1 MSVMSPRR
9 LAVTAAA
16 LLATA
21 CATSA
26 PAEKAPAPV
35 TAPAVSASGPSTRAM
50 LLFEDA
56 TKAAEAQAKIRRR
69 DDAALERRFER
80 SARPTDLRRADYNLG
95 VLAERQGKREQAY
108 AAYRSALQKKPSLKP
123 AAEGLARLT
132 RAQGDLPS
140 AIAQWNDVARAFPDD
155 AESRSQLAELYRLSS
170 DHDRAQEQARQA
182 LIRDPKNLDAYKT
195 LLRSNLDRKQF
206 AMAELVGVRAL
217 KISTTDPDL
226 YLAIGDTQLAK
237 GAVDKAAAQYQK
249 ALDGSPGFVPAR
261 LALARLALR
270 DEDFAAAEKHLSRA
284 VADGGGSAEIHL
296 DLGVAYRGLGQPD
309 KALAEYEA
317 AEKLQPRLAAIYLN
331 RGIVMQRTKCAR
343 SRSALQAVRRAVS
356 GSQPSPT
363 MRRSSRSGASGGAGG
378 GQVAGPRAG
387 AAGQDAGPG
396 AEAPAAAAQGRRGPG
411 GERDAGEGPGSGHG
425 KGRTGQVV
433 GACGRSEV
441 DAGRSG
447 FGVASAIRCRL
458 KPGGSPRG
466 RGAFRGLDA
475 SCECGC

>member
-1 MSVMSPRR
+1 MISTPVMSARR
-9 LAVTAAA
+9 LLATTTAA

-26 PAEKAPAPV
+26 PAEKAAAAPV
-35 TAPAVSASGPSTRAM
+35 SAPAAGAPNSRAL

-56 TKAAEAQAKIRRR
+56 TKAAEAQAKSGSR
-69 DDAALERRFER
+69 DDAALERRFEAVR
-80 SARPTDLRRADYNLG
+80 QADPTFAEADYNLG

-108 AAYRSALQKKPSLKP
+108 ALYRSALQKKSSLKP

-132 RAQGDLPS
+132 RAQGDLAS

-155 AESRSQLAELYRLSS
+155 SESRAQLAELYRLSS
-170 DHDRAQEQARQA
+170 DHDRAQELSRQA

-237 GAVDKAAAQYQK
+237 GSADKAAAQYQK
-249 ALDGSPGFVPAR
+249 ALEGSPGFVPAR

-284 VADGGGSAEIHL
+284 VADGGGTAEVHL

-317 AEKLQPRLAAIYLN
+317 AERLQPRLAAIYLN
-331 RGIVMQRTKCAR
+331 RGIVMQRYKDAPEK
-343 SRSALQAVRRAVS
+343 SLELYKQYVALSGGESALPNDASVLALRRE
-356 GSQPSPT
+356 
-363 MRRSSRSGASGGAGG
+363 
-378 GQVAGPRAG
+378 
-387 AAGQDAGPG
+387 
-396 AEAPAAAAQGRRGPG
+396 AEALVAAKSQARAQ
-411 GERDAGEGPGSGHG
+411 DQQA
-425 KGRTGQVV
+425 KTLDQ
-433 GACGRSEV
+433 AQKLQQQ
-441 DAGRSG
+441 
-447 FGVASAIRCRL
+447 RL
-458 KPGGSPRG
+458 K
-466 RGAFRGLDA
+466 DA
-475 SCECGC
+475 EDRAAKGTPAKGTAGDTGKDVPEKL

>member
-1 MSVMSPRR
+1 VSAMTVSSSRR
-9 LAVTAAA
+9 LVATACAA

-26 PAEKAPAPV
+26 PAEKAPPV
-35 TAPAVSASGPSTRAM
+35 TAPAVSTSAASTPNTRAM

-56 TKAAEAQAKIRRR
+56 TKAAEAQAKSGAG
-69 DDAALERRFER
+69 DDAALERRFEAVR
-80 SARPTDLRRADYNLG
+80 QADPTFAEADYNLG

-108 AAYRSALQKKPSLKP
+108 ASYRSALQKKPSLKP

-140 AIAQWNDVARAFPDD
+140 AIAQWNDVARAFADD
-155 AESRSQLAELYRLSS
+155 AESRSQLAELYRMSG
-170 DHDRAQEQARQA
+170 DHDRAQEFARQA

-249 ALDGSPGFVPAR
+249 ALEASPTFVPAR

-284 VADGGGSAEIHL
+284 VADGGGTAEVHL

-317 AEKLQPRLAAIYLN
+317 AEKLQPRLAAVYLN
-331 RGIVMQRTKCAR
+331 RGIVMQRYKDAPEK
-343 SRSALQAVRRAVS
+343 SLELYKQYVSLSGGESALPNDAPVFALRRE
-356 GSQPSPT
+356 
-363 MRRSSRSGASGGAGG
+363 
-378 GQVAGPRAG
+378 
-387 AAGQDAGPG
+387 
-396 AEAPAAAAQGRRGPG
+396 AEALVAAKSQARAQDQQAKTL
-411 GERDAGEGPGSGHG
+411 EQAQ
-425 KGRTGQVV
+425 KLQQQ
-433 GACGRSEV
+433 
-441 DAGRSG
+441 
-447 FGVASAIRCRL
+447 RL
-458 KPGGSPRG
+458 KDAEDRAAK
-466 RGAFRGLDA
+466 GAPAKGTAADTGKDA
-475 SCECGC
+475 PDKL